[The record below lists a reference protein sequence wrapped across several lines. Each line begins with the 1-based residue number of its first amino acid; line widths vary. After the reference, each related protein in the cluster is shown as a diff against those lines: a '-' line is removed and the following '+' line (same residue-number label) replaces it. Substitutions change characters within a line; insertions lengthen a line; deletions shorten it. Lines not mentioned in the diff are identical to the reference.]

1 LQDTFQTQ
9 IQACAT
15 RDRHAL
21 QTLLRQ
27 AQRARADSDE
37 GQILLARL
45 KERLQ
50 HCAAQIADR
59 RQLLPRISYPENL
72 PVSERR
78 EDIAAAIR
86 DHQVVVIAGDT
97 GSGKTTQLPKICLEL
112 GLGVRGLIGHTQ
124 PRRLAA
130 RAVATRIAEELAVP
144 LGGVVGYQVRFSDST
159 SSDTLIKLMTDGIL
173 LAEIQQDRYLSK
185 YEVLIIDEAHERSLN
200 IDFILGYLS
209 QLLVKRPD
217 LKVIITSATIDVEK
231 FSAHFGHAPI
241 VAVAGRTYP
250 VDILYRPVEEGSDQS
265 EEPLLQGIIDALREI
280 EALEKS
286 QRPAMRDVLVFLSG
300 EREIRDV
307 AMALRKADLRHTEI
321 LPLYARLTP
330 AEQQKIFLPM
340 KGRKV
345 VLATNVAETSIT
357 VPGIAYVIDT
367 GLARISRYSV
377 QSKVQRLPIERV
389 SQASANQRAGRC
401 GRVGHGTC
409 FRLYDSEDFSSRP
422 LFTEP
427 EIQRTNLSA
436 VILQML
442 ALGLGDIEAFPFLDK
457 PDRRSVNDGL
467 KLLQEL
473 GALDEQRR
481 ITSTGRLLAALP
493 VDPRLGRMLIEAES
507 RNCLQE
513 VLIIVSA
520 LSVQDP
526 REFPADKKQAAREK
540 HVLFA
545 HKESD
550 FLSWILL
557 WSEFEKQRQALTNSG
572 LKDFCRKHF
581 LSHVRMREW
590 RETHRQLHL
599 MSQQLGFRENRRA
612 DITIKPEDIN
622 YEEVHRAIIRGSLNQ
637 LGMKTE
643 DALYLG
649 SRSRKFSIFPTS
661 TLARKMPKWLVTA
674 ELMETSRLYA
684 TQAAS
689 IQPEWVLDA
698 AVGLLRHEYSEPHW
712 EKSRGEVIAFDKISL
727 FGLTLIERKRVSY
740 SSIDPVASREIFIRE
755 GLAAMQ
761 LETRAPFY
769 LHNAALLEN
778 IRKEE
783 EKLRRPES
791 IVSEERILDFFASRI
806 PPGICDTRSLESWA
820 RQQKLKSGSTGLE
833 LGREDLMSAEITEKL
848 RHDFPDALAVK
859 SNVLRID
866 YLFEPGE
873 DLDGASIDVPLEL
886 LLMLKQSN
894 LDWAVPGTLQERSV
908 FLMKNLPKHLRKLF
922 VPLPDFIEGFLAW
935 LLALPVAADPTGLR
949 DQLRDYARRSRGI
962 RLEEGVLEAILLP
975 VHLQPWIRVLDD
987 AGNEI
992 ARSQSLPELQKQF
1005 ARTAVLQ
1012 MRQESAH
1019 SLEMENIK
1027 DWSFGELPKIVT
1039 VNPATGLQRY
1049 PALVDKGDSAALLLQ
1064 EDASIAEQL
1073 TRQGLC
1079 RLVILRSAQQKS
1091 LIQSRLKSVSA
1102 KLTVLALHTPEEIQK
1117 EGLTLI
1123 FREAFSL
1130 DGCAI
1135 PRSKEAFEELL
1146 MQGKPRLIATAE
1158 KFESLVR
1165 RIVDMHFDVQR
1176 RLGTVIGKHLESAVQ
1191 DIRQQ
1196 LLGLMSAGYLS
1207 RTPGPW
1213 LQELPRYLQAI
1224 QLRLDKLAG
1233 QLLKDQENQRLL
1245 NALEARR
1252 RTVLAHC
1259 DERESVSDD
1268 TRWLIE
1274 ELRVSLFAQ
1283 TLGTKVPV
1291 SEKRILKRL
1300 EELERV
1306 KR

>member
-1 LQDTFQTQ
+1 MQDTFQTQ

-21 QTLLRQ
+21 QTLLRK
-27 AQRARADSDE
+27 AQSACADSE
-37 GQILLARL
+37 
-45 KERLQ
+45 ERKTLFTTLNERMQ
-50 HCAAQIADR
+50 LSLAQIADR
-59 RQLLPRISYPENL
+59 RRVLPRISYPENL

-112 GLGVRGLIGHTQ
+112 GLGIRGLIGHTQ

-130 RAVATRIAEELAVP
+130 RAVATRIAEELLVP
-144 LGGVVGYQVRFSDST
+144 LGGVVGYQVRFTDST
-159 SSDTLIKLMTDGIL
+159 SADTLVKLMTDGIL
-173 LAEIQQDRYLSK
+173 LAEIQQDRFLSK

-200 IDFILGYLS
+200 IDFILGYLA

-231 FSAHFGHAPI
+231 FSAHFGNAPI
-241 VAVAGRTYP
+241 VSVAGRTYP
-250 VDILYRPVEEGSDQS
+250 VDILYRPVELSEDQN
-265 EEPLLQGIIDALREI
+265 EEPLVQGIVDALREI
-280 EALEKS
+280 EAMEKT
-286 QRPAMRDVLVFLSG
+286 QRPALKDVLVFLSG

-307 AMALRKADLRHTEI
+307 AIALRKAELRHTEI

-330 AEQQKIFLPM
+330 AEQQKIFLPL

-377 QSKVQRLPIERV
+377 QSKVQRLPIEPV

-409 FRLYDSEDFSSRP
+409 IRLYDSEDFASRP

-457 PDRRSVNDGL
+457 PDRRAVNDGL

-481 ITSTGRLLAALP
+481 ITATGRLLAALP
-493 VDPRLGRMLIEAES
+493 VDPRLGRMLLEADA
-507 RNCLQE
+507 RQCLQE

-540 HVLFA
+540 HALFA

-557 WSEFEKQRQALTNSG
+557 WSEYETQRQALTNSG
-572 LKDFCRKHF
+572 LKEFCRKHF
-581 LSHVRMREW
+581 LSHMRMREW

-599 MSQQLGFRENRRA
+599 MSQQLGFREKRRA
-612 DITIKPEDIN
+612 DTLIKPEDIN
-622 YEEVHRAIIRGSLNQ
+622 YEAVHRAIIRGSLNQ
-637 LGMKTE
+637 LGVKTE
-643 DALYLG
+643 DSLYLG
-649 SRSRKFSIFPTS
+649 SRGRKFSIFPTS
-661 TLARKMPKWLVTA
+661 TLARKQPKWIVTA

-684 TQAAS
+684 TQAGT

-698 AVGLLRHEYSEPHW
+698 AAGLLRHEYSEPHW
-712 EKSRGEVIAFDKISL
+712 EKSKGQVMAFDRISL

-769 LHNAALLEN
+769 QHNAALLET
-778 IRKEE
+778 IRQEE
-783 EKLRRPES
+783 EKLRRPEI
-791 IVSEERILDFFASRI
+791 IVSEDRIYDFFASRI

-820 RQQKLKSGSTGLE
+820 RQQKHNTGSSGLE
-833 LGREDLMSAEITEKL
+833 LRREDLVSEEITEKL
-848 RHDFPDALAVK
+848 RLDFPDALAVRNN
-859 SNVLRID
+859 SLRID
-866 YLFEPGE
+866 YLFEPGA
-873 DLDGASIDVPLEL
+873 DLDGATIDVPVD
-886 LLMLKQSN
+886 MLGMLNQSD

-922 VPLPDFIEGFLAW
+922 VPLPDFIDGFLTW
-935 LLALPVAADPTGLR
+935 QKSQPVRAERPGLC
-949 DQLRDYARRSRGI
+949 DQLREFARQTRGI
-962 RLEEGVLEAILLP
+962 RLEDGALEASVLP
-975 VHLQPWIRVLDD
+975 AHLQPWIRVLDD
-987 AGNEI
+987 AGKEI
-992 ARSQSLPELQKQF
+992 AHSQSLGQLQKQF
-1005 ARTAVLQ
+1005 ARSAILKLQAATA
-1012 MRQESAH
+1012 H
-1019 SLEMENIK
+1019 PLETEQIK
-1027 DWSFGELPKIVT
+1027 DWTFGELPQAIT
-1039 VNPATGLQRY
+1039 VNPTTGLQKF
-1049 PALVDKGDSAALLLQ
+1049 PALVDKGDSASVLLQ
-1064 EDASIAEQL
+1064 DDASIAERL

-1079 RLVILRSAQQKS
+1079 RLVILRSAQQRA
-1091 LIQSRLKSVSA
+1091 LIQARLKAVA
-1102 KLTVLALHTPEEIQK
+1102 GKLTVLSLHTPDEIQR
-1117 EGLTLI
+1117 EGLTII
-1123 FREAFSL
+1123 FRQAFNL
-1130 DGCAI
+1130 DDCVI
-1135 PRSKEAFEELL
+1135 PRSKDAFEKLL
-1146 MQGKPRLIATAE
+1146 MDGKPRLIATAE
-1158 KFESLVR
+1158 KFEALVR
-1165 RIVDMHFDVQR
+1165 RIVDMHFDLLR
-1176 RLGTVIGKHLESAVQ
+1176 RLGLVSGKHLEPAVK

-1196 LLGLMSAGYLS
+1196 LQSLLSPGYLT

-1224 QLRLDKLAG
+1224 GLRLEKLSG
-1233 QLLKDQENQRLL
+1233 QLARDQENQRLI
-1245 NALEARR
+1245 NALEARI
-1252 RTVLAHC
+1252 RTVIANSP
-1259 DERESVSDD
+1259 ERELPVDD
-1268 TRWLIE
+1268 TQWLLE

-1283 TLGTKVPV
+1283 TLGTRMPV
-1291 SEKRILKRL
+1291 SEKRISKRI
-1300 EELERV
+1300 EELERAI
-1306 KR
+1306 R